1 METVKRTLALVTWG
15 GIVVLIGALYLKPQL
30 DECTSS
36 VQALSGSAS
45 SSYSLWQG
53 CRVEI
58 APGTWASWNEIPLRA
73 PHLLK
78 SSGCADEK
86 RTLCV

>member
-1 METVKRTLALVTWG
+1 MMTWCSL
-15 GIVVLIGALYLKPQL
+15 VVLMGTLYLKPHF

-36 VQALSGSAS
+36 VQALSGAAA

-58 APGTWASWNEIPLRA
+58 APGTWAAWNEIPLRA

-78 SSGCADEK
+78 SPGCTDEK
-86 RTLCV
+86 GTLCV

>member
-1 METVKRTLALVTWG
+1 VQTVKRSLAMMTWCSL
-15 GIVVLIGALYLKPQL
+15 VVLIGILYVKPHV
-30 DECTSS
+30 DECTSAAK
-36 VQALSGSAS
+36 ALTDAPAS
-45 SSYSLWQG
+45 FYSPWQG

-58 APGTWASWNEIPLRA
+58 APGTWAAWSEVPIRA

-86 RTLCV
+86 GTLCV